1 MKPLYRLKMLLP
13 IFFLLCSASAFAQGS
28 TNDQAAV
35 WAAVEAI
42 WVAEEREDND
52 RVDAMLTDDF
62 MGWSNSAPA
71 PRSKASSR
79 MWREF
84 GQEQGKALQHEL
96 YPLSI
101 VVHGDTAIAHYL
113 YSNAYQG
120 ADDDVEVV
128 HGRYT
133 DILVRDGDSWKF
145 IAWHGGDDRSD

>member
-1 MKPLYRLKMLLP
+1 MKLSNRMNTLLL
-13 IFFLLCSASAFAQGS
+13 ISILLWSPGALAQES
-28 TNDQAAV
+28 TDDQAAV
-35 WAAVEAI
+35 WAAVEAV
-42 WVAEEREDND
+42 WVAEEMQDND

-62 MGWSNSAPA
+62 MGWSNSTPA
-71 PRSKASSR
+71 PRDKASSR

-84 GQEQGKALQHEL
+84 GQDQGKGLQHEL

-120 ADDDVEVV
+120 ADDDVEVS

-133 DILVRDGDSWKF
+133 DVLVRDGDGWKF
-145 IAWHGGDDRSD
+145 IAWHGGDDSAE